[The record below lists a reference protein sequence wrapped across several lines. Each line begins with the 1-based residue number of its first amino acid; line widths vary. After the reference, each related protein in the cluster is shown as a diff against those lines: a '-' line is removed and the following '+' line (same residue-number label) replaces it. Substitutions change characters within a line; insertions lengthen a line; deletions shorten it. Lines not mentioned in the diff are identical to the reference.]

1 MADVVFTSNDL
12 RDYQADLAARLEDEI
27 REAVAES
34 TETGT
39 LQCRITEKRGARPQV
54 VVAIEG
60 NEWAV
65 SFSVTEPTA
74 AGELKAEARKAL
86 RDRGR
91 RTPNYRRSV
100 KR

>member
-1 MADVVFTSNDL
+1 
-12 RDYQADLAARLEDEI
+12 
-27 REAVAES
+27 
-34 TETGT
+34 
-39 LQCRITEKRGARPQV
+39 V